1 MRSIQRR
8 PNPALPVGQ
17 INFDPTISP
26 SNNSGAKNL
35 YFFLTNLGTHRA
47 ISHQFQ
53 KITKNLLSPQQI
65 ALASFSA
72 LEEIR
77 KNFHQTLSHDLK
89 HCDVIS
95 QSNSK
100 LTKQTTERA
109 KQIENAAET
118 LQTLFAHSKNS
129 VCQKSLIAYR
139 RLFSILSNS

>member
-65 ALASFSA
+65 ALASFSV

-77 KNFHQTLSHDLK
+77 KKLSPNIISRLKTLLRD
-89 HCDVIS
+89 
-95 QSNSK
+95 
-100 LTKQTTERA
+100 E
-109 KQIENAAET
+109 
-118 LQTLFAHSKNS
+118 
-129 VCQKSLIAYR
+129 
-139 RLFSILSNS
+139 SIK